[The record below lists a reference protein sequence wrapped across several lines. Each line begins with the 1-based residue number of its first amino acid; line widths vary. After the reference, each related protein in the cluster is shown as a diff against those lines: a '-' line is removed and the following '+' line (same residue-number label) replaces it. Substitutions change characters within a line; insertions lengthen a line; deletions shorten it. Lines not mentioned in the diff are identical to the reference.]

1 MSELIQNEA
10 YKREELKK
18 IIQRLHDGESVS
30 RVKKDFDTLIKNV
43 SAEEIAA
50 MEQALMQ
57 AGMPAEEIQR
67 LCEVHV
73 TVFENTLESQGR
85 PEKLSGHPIH
95 TYMAENNAARNS
107 LRSLTRAYRRLLF
120 PWGRSQKGIDAFTKA
135 IEDFRKILIH
145 YTRKENQLFPYL
157 EAAGFD
163 APSKV
168 MWGKHDEIRALFREI
183 DENLKNQDFGGAA
196 WKARVL
202 SGKAQK
208 MFFMEE
214 HILFPT
220 ALRKLDEKTWVTIRR
235 GEDAIGYAWIKPG
248 SLWDPDVVEARLMS
262 QKREAASSD
271 APSGTAPQGAA
282 AAGGPTPEAYAVGG
296 APSQE
301 TVAAVGAPSQGV
313 SPAEA
318 PRAPKPAAELVPPD
332 QVPGAM
338 KLGEGWMTTEQID
351 LMLKNLP
358 IDVSFVDEH
367 DRVLYYSDNP
377 ERIFP
382 RSPGVIGRNV
392 ANCHPPKSVH
402 IVQRIV
408 QAFRNK
414 EKRVAEFW
422 LELGGTFVHIR
433 YFPVYD
439 AQGEYRGTLE
449 VSQDVTEI
457 RALQGQRRLLDWD

>member
-1 MSELIQNEA
+1 MSELIQNDA

-18 IIQRLHDGESVS
+18 IIQRLHDGEPVS
-30 RVKKDFDTLIKNV
+30 RVKKDFDTLIQNV

-73 TVFENTLESQGR
+73 TVFENTLESQGK

-95 TYMAENNAARNS
+95 TYMAENDAARSS
-107 LRSLTRAYRRLLF
+107 LKELKRAYWRILF
-120 PWGRSQKGIDAFTKA
+120 PWGRTTAAVEAFARA
-135 IEDFRKILIH
+135 IGDFKKILIH

-157 EAAGFD
+157 EQAGFD

-168 MWGKHDEIRALFREI
+168 MWGKHDEIRALFRDI
-183 DENLKNQDFGGAA
+183 DTALQNQQYGTAA
-196 WKARVL
+196 RKTRLLA
-202 SGKAQK
+202 GKAQK

-235 GEDAIGYAWIKPG
+235 GEDAIGYAWIRPG
-248 SLWDPDVVEARLMS
+248 SLWDPDIIESRLMN
-262 QKREAASSD
+262 QALDAQAA
-271 APSGTAPQGAA
+271 ATAPKAAPAAPAAESGAAPDAEPAA
-282 AAGGPTPEAYAVGG
+282 AAA
-296 APSQE
+296 
-301 TVAAVGAPSQGV
+301 TV
-313 SPAEA
+313 
-318 PRAPKPAAELVPPD
+318 LPPD
-332 QVPGAM
+332 QVPGAV

-351 LMLKNLP
+351 LMLQNLP
-358 IDVSFVDEH
+358 IDVSFVDEY

-402 IVQRIV
+402 IVQRII

-414 EKRVAEFW
+414 EKKVAEFW
-422 LELGGTFVHIR
+422 LELGGKFVHIR

-439 AQGEYRGTLE
+439 KQGTYRGTLE
-449 VSQDVTEI
+449 VSQDVTGI

>member
-73 TVFENTLESQGR
+73 TVFENSLESQGR

-262 QKREAASSD
+262 QKLEAA
-271 APSGTAPQGAA
+271 GTTA
-282 AAGGPTPEAYAVGG
+282 TGG

-301 TVAAVGAPSQGV
+301 AAAGGTTAQGTATEGAAAGGAPSQDG
-313 SPAEA
+313 SPMAA
-318 PRAPKPAAELVPPD
+318 PAAPKQAASTTAVPVPPD
-332 QVPGAM
+332 QVPGAV

-358 IDVSFVDEH
+358 IDVSFVDEY

-414 EKRVAEFW
+414 EKKVAEFW

-439 AQGEYRGTLE
+439 AQGKYRGTLE
-449 VSQDVTEI
+449 VSQDVTGI

>member
-1 MSELIQNEA
+1 MAMSELIQNDE

-18 IIQRLHDGESVS
+18 IIQRLHDGEPVS

-73 TVFENTLESQGR
+73 TVFENTLESQGK
-85 PEKLSGHPIH
+85 PEKMSGHPIH
-95 TYMAENNAARNS
+95 TYMTENDAARSS
-107 LRSLTRAYRRLLF
+107 LKVLKRAYRRLLF
-120 PWGRSQKGIDAFTKA
+120 PWGRNKAAVEEFTRA
-135 IEDFRKILIH
+135 IGDFKKILIH

-157 EAAGFD
+157 EQAGFE

-168 MWGKHDEIRALFREI
+168 MWGKHDEIRALFRDI
-183 DENLKNQDFGGAA
+183 DTALQNQNYGTAA
-196 WKARVL
+196 WKARQLV
-202 SGKAQK
+202 GKAQK

-235 GEDAIGYAWIKPG
+235 GEDAIGYAWVRPG
-248 SLWDPDVVEARLMS
+248 SLWDPDIIEARLMNQS
-262 QKREAASSD
+262 LEAKA
-271 APSGTAPQGAA
+271 AGTAPTSAPDSSGAEETPSGPNTSEAPAA
-282 AAGGPTPEAYAVGG
+282 A
-296 APSQE
+296 
-301 TVAAVGAPSQGV
+301 
-313 SPAEA
+313 PAE
-318 PRAPKPAAELVPPD
+318 KPLSPD
-332 QVPGAM
+332 QVPGAV

-351 LMLKNLP
+351 LMLQNLP
-358 IDVSFVDEH
+358 IDISFVDEY

-414 EKRVAEFW
+414 EKKVAEFW
-422 LELGGTFVHIR
+422 LELGGKFVHIR

-439 AQGEYRGTLE
+439 KEGNYRGTLE
-449 VSQDVTEI
+449 VSQDVTGI

>member
-1 MSELIQNEA
+1 MSELIQNDA
-10 YKREELKK
+10 YKKEELKK
-18 IIQRLHDGESVS
+18 IIKRLHDGEPVS

-73 TVFENTLESQGR
+73 TVFENTLESQGK
-85 PEKLSGHPIH
+85 PEKLAGHPIH
-95 TYMAENNAARNS
+95 TYMAENDAGRAS
-107 LRSLTRAYRRLLF
+107 LKRLKAAYRRLFF
-120 PWGRSQKGIDAFTKA
+120 PWGRSKAAIDALTRGV
-135 IEDFRKILIH
+135 EDFKKIVIH

-157 EAAGFD
+157 EQAGFD

-168 MWGKHDEIRALFREI
+168 MWGKHDEIRALFRDI
-183 DENLKNQDFGGAA
+183 DGAIQNQDYGTAVR
-196 WKARVL
+196 KARL
-202 SGKAQK
+202 LAGKAQK

-235 GEDAIGYAWIKPG
+235 GEDAIGYAWVRPG
-248 SLWDPDVVEARLMS
+248 SLWDPDIIEARLMNQQS
-262 QKREAASSD
+262 
-271 APSGTAPQGAA
+271 AA
-282 AAGGPTPEAYAVGG
+282 AAPAGGTENAAPARAVEAMVASPTGRTAETAV
-296 APSQE
+296 
-301 TVAAVGAPSQGV
+301 
-313 SPAEA
+313 PA
-318 PRAPKPAAELVPPD
+318 PD
-332 QVPGAM
+332 QVPGVV
-338 KLGEGWMTTEQID
+338 KLGEGWMTNEQID

-358 IDVSFVDEH
+358 IDISFVDEH

-414 EKRVAEFW
+414 EKKVAEFW
-422 LELGGTFVHIR
+422 LELGGKFVHIR

-439 AQGEYRGTLE
+439 DQGNYRGTLE
-449 VSQDVTEI
+449 VSQDVTAI